1 MIGPITNMTEQQR
14 KEYRAELIAYYLAN
28 QEYKNEQA
36 VRRQVVNMDDPRLIE
51 NYTRVFG
58 N

>member
-1 MIGPITNMTEQQR
+1 MRIGHTNMTEQQR
-14 KEYRAELIAYYLAN
+14 QQYRNELIAYYLAN

-36 VRRQVVNMDDPRLIE
+36 ARRQVVNMDDVRLIDD
-51 NYTRVFG
+51 YTRVFG

>member
-1 MIGPITNMTEQQR
+1 MIGLTNMTESQRQQ
-14 KEYRAELIAYYLAN
+14 YRNELIAYYIDK

-36 VRRQVVNMDDPRLIE
+36 ARRQVVNMDDIKLIE
-51 NYTRVFG
+51 DYNRVFG